1 MNRHPLFL
9 VILLSVLIIAGCS
22 SRREMAAHLS
32 DIALYIN
39 DRPDSALAQ
48 LRAIDTTILRS
59 RRDKAQYSLLHA
71 MALDK
76 CYIDVTSDSII
87 ASAARYY
94 RHHGS
99 PDDKMKALFYEG
111 VVYQYSK
118 EYNKAAILFSQAEK
132 WAGKAEDTHAKGIL
146 FLAFS
151 EVYRKVLNLDKQQE
165 YVEKA
170 LDVLAGTGDSLYDR
184 AFGQLAFPYMFR
196 REWATADS
204 LFQRALEKSRDNPAM
219 MKFIISGY
227 GRMKLLKDTPDPE
240 GAIELFNLK
249 IKEYGGSLAPEEA
262 GAYAYA
268 SSLIGDNATTDALT
282 KRFLVM
288 KKDDWIA
295 VLPWMYRISAWR
307 GDYQSAFRYLNESHI
322 EEESTIQNTL
332 KDPITQTLQ
341 DFQTLSLE
349 RERNRKRIISL
360 FSALLLLIAALF
372 VLIATLRKL
381 NIQHEMDA
389 LLSIHESL
397 KMEHQA
403 LLIRSEKKNDSSR
416 NKKKD
421 KMYQVQ
427 TQLRKERIDSF
438 RKRKVFDYMLWMNE
452 NRLLSDANTLKELKT
467 EIMSFYKIE
476 RNQKELEKELD
487 TSLDGLVSDL
497 KKELSINVQK
507 DVHFLCLWLLDTK
520 PIVVAEI
527 LGMNENAVYIKR
539 SRLKKSIA
547 SLGGKYSYLLS

>member
-1 MNRHPLFL
+1 MTMHFKLST
-9 VILLSVLIIAGCS
+9 ITLSVLIVACCGY
-22 SRREMAAHLS
+22 RHDTAAHLA
-32 DIALYIN
+32 DIESYIN
-39 DRPDSALAQ
+39 DRPDSALAE
-48 LRAIDTTILRS
+48 LRGIDTTILRS
-59 RRDKAQYSLLHA
+59 RRDKAKYSLLHA

-99 PDDKMKALFYEG
+99 ADDKMKALFYEG
-111 VVYQYSK
+111 VVYKYSK
-118 EYNKAAILFSQAEK
+118 EYNKAAILFTQAEN
-132 WAGKAEDTHAKGIL
+132 WAGKAIDTHAKSIL
-146 FLAFS
+146 FLTFS
-151 EVYRKVLNLDKQQE
+151 ELYRKVYNLHKQQE

-170 LDVLAGTGDSLYDR
+170 LSVLSETNDPMYEQAL
-184 AFGQLAFPYMFR
+184 GQLAVPFMMH
-196 REWATADS
+196 REWYIADS
-204 LFQRALEKSRDNPAM
+204 LFRRAMDHSKGHPQIMRY
-219 MKFIISGY
+219 IISNY
-227 GRMKLLKDTPDPE
+227 GRMKMIQDNPDAE
-240 GAIELFNLK
+240 GAISLFNLK
-249 IKEYGGSLAPEEA
+249 IKEYGGALTPEEA

-268 SSLIGDNATTDALT
+268 YARLGNDDIADAMVQ
-282 KRFLVM
+282 RFESF
-288 KKDDWIA
+288 KGKDRIV
-295 VLPWMYRISAWR
+295 VLPWMYRIF
-307 GDYQSAFRYLNESHI
+307 AFRKDYESAYRYLSEAQI
-322 EEESTIQNTL
+322 TEESTINNTL
-332 KDPITQTLQ
+332 EDSITQTLNDYQ
-341 DFQTLSLE
+341 ALSLE

-372 VLIATLRKL
+372 VLIATLRKR

-403 LLIRSEKKNDSSR
+403 LLISSEKKNDSSR

-421 KMYQVQ
+421 KIYQVQ

-497 KKELSINVQK
+497 KKDLSINVQK
-507 DVHFLCLWLLDTK
+507 DIHFLCLWLLDTK

>member
-1 MNRHPLFL
+1 MTMHFKLST
-9 VILLSVLIIAGCS
+9 ITLSVLIVACCGY
-22 SRREMAAHLS
+22 RHDTAAHLA
-32 DIALYIN
+32 DIESYIN
-39 DRPDSALAQ
+39 DRPDSALAE
-48 LRAIDTTILRS
+48 LRGIDTTILRS
-59 RRDKAQYSLLHA
+59 RRDKAKYSLLHA

-99 PDDKMKALFYEG
+99 ADDKMKALFYEG
-111 VVYQYSK
+111 VVYKNSK
-118 EYNKAAILFSQAEK
+118 EYNKAAILFTQAEN
-132 WAGKAEDTHAKGIL
+132 WAGKAIDTHAKSIL
-146 FLAFS
+146 FLTFS
-151 EVYRKVLNLDKQQE
+151 ELYRKVYNLHKQQE

-170 LDVLAGTGDSLYDR
+170 LSVLSETNDPMYEQAL
-184 AFGQLAFPYMFR
+184 GQLAVPFMMH
-196 REWATADS
+196 REWYIADS
-204 LFQRALEKSRDNPAM
+204 LFRRAMDHSKGHPQIMRY
-219 MKFIISGY
+219 IISNY
-227 GRMKLLKDTPDPE
+227 GRMKMIQDNPDAE
-240 GAIELFNLK
+240 GAISLFNLK
-249 IKEYGGSLAPEEA
+249 IKEYGGALTPEEA

-268 SSLIGDNATTDALT
+268 YARLGNDDIADAMVQ
-282 KRFLVM
+282 RFESF
-288 KKDDWIA
+288 KGKDRIV
-295 VLPWMYRISAWR
+295 VLPWMYRIF
-307 GDYQSAFRYLNESHI
+307 AFRKDYESAYRYLSEAQI
-322 EEESTIQNTL
+322 TEESTINNTL
-332 KDPITQTLQ
+332 EDSITQTLNDYQ
-341 DFQTLSLE
+341 ALSLE

-372 VLIATLRKL
+372 VLIATLRKR

-403 LLIRSEKKNDSSR
+403 LLISSEKKNDSSR
-416 NKKKD
+416 NKKKE
-421 KMYQVQ
+421 KIYQVQ

-487 TSLDGLVSDL
+487 TSLDGLVSEL
-497 KKELSINVQK
+497 KKDLSINVQK
-507 DVHFLCLWLLDTK
+507 DIHFLCLWLLDTK